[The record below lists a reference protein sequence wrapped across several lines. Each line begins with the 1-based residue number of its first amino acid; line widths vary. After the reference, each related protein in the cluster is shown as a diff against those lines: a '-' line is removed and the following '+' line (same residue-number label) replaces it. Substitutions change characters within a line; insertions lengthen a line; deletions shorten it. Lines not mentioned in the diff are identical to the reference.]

1 VTLRSSAVIGC
12 ALVVAMGACTPD
24 HHGQRYE
31 ASFEAVTCP
40 PEVSVVSVSPI
51 SCGYV
56 IVPENRSQPG
66 GRTVRIFVF
75 RIAPD
80 GPPTGPPVLYVGGEI
95 GFSFD
100 YTNVNDVARTLPG
113 HELIAVELRGTGHS
127 EPNLSCPEV
136 EALSGR
142 ARAEPIDDAG
152 MRAAFLAAVASCR
165 ARIAAQGIDPADFDI
180 QALGADILDVAG
192 ALGLGNWEILSKG
205 STSRAV
211 FEAMRSNPSGLGG
224 VVLYNPEFPDTD
236 PFVQAFESTRA
247 SVAHLANLC
256 HADASCRRRFP
267 SLQAD
272 VQLALDR
279 LQASPVRV
287 RSGGASV
294 LMDGAALLR
303 SLRESLSSM
312 SAQSLNDLPATITA
326 IAHGVEVIP
335 TLTHLAV
342 RDESSQTYCSGYLPT
357 CLMNLNQG
365 AYYSVLC
372 RDEEPFADVGA
383 LSGLAAGDP
392 SWSADY
398 LDSPY
403 LDVCQAWNVQPG
415 GREVTEPVT
424 SNLPAFLESGALS
437 PFVSPQVI
445 RAGIGSLGN
454 ASIGISPIHS
464 DGGYFDR
471 AHCRDLRL
479 SFFDDPEAPVDS
491 GCYQAGHLH
500 FSAAPI

>member
-1 VTLRSSAVIGC
+1 VTLRSSAAVVGWT
-12 ALVVAMGACTPD
+12 LVVAMGACTID
-24 HHGQRYE
+24 HHGQRHE
-31 ASFEAVTCP
+31 ASFEAAACP

-56 IVPENRSQPG
+56 VVPENRSEPE

-100 YTNVNDVARTLPG
+100 YTNVNDVAQTLPG

-152 MRAAFLAAVASCR
+152 MRAAFVAAVASCR
-165 ARIAAQGIDPADFDI
+165 ARISAQGIDPADFDVP
-180 QALGADILDVAG
+180 ALGADILDVAA
-192 ALGLGNWEILSKG
+192 ALGLGHWEILSKG

-211 FEAMRSNPSGLGG
+211 LEAMRSNPSGLQG

-236 PFVQAFESTRA
+236 PFVQAFESTLA
-247 SVAHLANLC
+247 SVAHLADMC
-256 HADASCRRRFP
+256 DADPTCRRRFP
-267 SLQAD
+267 GVQSD
-272 VQLALDR
+272 VQLAIDR
-279 LQASPVRV
+279 LQAGPVRV
-287 RSGGASV
+287 RSGGDAV

-303 SLRESLSSM
+303 ELRAHLSST
-312 SAQSLNDLPATITA
+312 LEDLPATITA
-326 IAHGVEVIP
+326 IANDADIRH
-335 TLTHLAV
+335 TLTQLAAQ
-342 RDESSQTYCSGYLPT
+342 DETSQTYCSGYLPT
-357 CLMNLNQG
+357 CPLNLNQG

-372 RDEEPFADVGA
+372 RDEEPFVDVDS
-383 LSGLAAGDP
+383 LTRLAAADP

-398 LDSPY
+398 VESPY
-403 LDVCQAWNVQPG
+403 LDVCNAWNVEPAD
-415 GREVTEPVT
+415 REVTEPITTDV
-424 SNLPAFLESGALS
+424 PVFIESGAFS
-437 PFVSPQVI
+437 PFMSPAAI
-445 RAGIGSLGN
+445 RAGMAGL
-454 ASIGISPIHS
+454 ADVSIGVSAVHN
-464 DGGYFDR
+464 DGGFFDR
-471 AHCRDLRL
+471 PHCPDLRL
-479 SFFDDPEAPVDS
+479 SFLDDPQAPVDS
-491 GCYQAGHLH
+491 TCYEEGHIH